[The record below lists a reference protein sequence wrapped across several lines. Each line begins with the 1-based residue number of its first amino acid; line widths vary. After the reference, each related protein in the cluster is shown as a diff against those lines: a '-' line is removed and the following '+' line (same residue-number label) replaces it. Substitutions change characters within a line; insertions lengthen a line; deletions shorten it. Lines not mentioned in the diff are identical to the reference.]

1 MPSNDTPTS
10 KVQPWKGW
18 HGAILDRAREE
29 REGAILMKGDNGST
43 AQPTHGTVAI
53 DPRDV
58 DLSAPKETPKM
69 LVSSYLYP
77 LSLSLTD
84 MSSSSSD

>member
-1 MPSNDTPTS
+1 
-10 KVQPWKGW
+10 
-18 HGAILDRAREE
+18 
-29 REGAILMKGDNGST
+29 MKGDNGST